1 MRSEKKPWSPLLCEE
16 LIEEILSRLPV
27 KPLIQFKCVCKG
39 WNSLMSDPYFIKLH
53 LSKSAAKDDLEH
65 LQLMKNVCLGS
76 IPEIHM
82 ESCDVSSLF
91 HSLQIETF
99 LFNFANMPG
108 YHLVG
113 SCNGLHC
120 GVSEILEEYRVCFWN
135 KATRVISRESPT
147 LSFSPGIGRRTMF
160 GFGYDP
166 SSDKYKVVAIALT
179 MLSLDVFEKTEMK
192 VYGAGDSSWRILKGF
207 PVLWTLPK
215 VGGVYLSGTLNWVVI
230 KGKETIHSE
239 IVIISI
245 ELEKETCRSL
255 FLPDDFCF
263 FDTNIG
269 VFRDSLCV
277 WQDSNTHLGLWQ
289 MRKFGD
295 DKSWIQLINFSYLH
309 LNIRPNEEKS
319 MILPLCMSN
328 KGDFFMLKFTRNA
341 DDEYQTILYNQRDGK
356 SQVSVV
362 PSDLVQPSLSNS
374 IQARLI
380 PLVQPN
386 SGSSINT
393 AEFSA
398 SRTSLD
404 GSAHMIQGIRKFRCC
419 EESLPLVERFGKVF
433 GLWLTSIV
441 GYSQILVI
449 RMPWWLKWDIGYP
462 PKQTMLFLEGSM
474 SIGKLCC
481 VPARDP
487 AKLRAWAWINVKG
500 KGRKTSVKV
509 EGVDDIDCP
518 YARSLISL
526 QGIEEKTAKLKGSEK
541 ALVARHEASH
551 AVVGTA
557 VANLLAGQPHVEF
570 IQALVIRLLV

>member
-1 MRSEKKPWSPLLCEE
+1 MRSEKKPWSPLLCDE
-16 LIEEILSRLPV
+16 LIEKILSRLPV

-53 LSKSAAKDDLEH
+53 LSKFAAKDDLEH

-120 GVSEILEEYRVCFWN
+120 GVSEIPEGYRVCFWN

-179 MLSLDVFEKTEMK
+179 MLSLDVSEKTEMK
-192 VYGAGDSSWRILKGF
+192 VYGAGDSSWRNLKGF

-239 IVIISI
+239 IVVISVD
-245 ELEKETCRSL
+245 LEKETCRSL

-289 MRKFGD
+289 MRKFGN

-328 KGDFFMLKFTRNA
+328 NGDFFMLKFTRNA
-341 DDEYQTILYNQRDGK
+341 DDEYQTILYNQGD
-356 SQVSVV
+356 
-362 PSDLVQPSLSNS
+362 
-374 IQARLI
+374 
-380 PLVQPN
+380 
-386 SGSSINT
+386 
-393 AEFSA
+393 
-398 SRTSLD
+398 
-404 GSAHMIQGIRKFRCC
+404 
-419 EESLPLVERFGKVF
+419 
-433 GLWLTSIV
+433 
-441 GYSQILVI
+441 
-449 RMPWWLKWDIGYP
+449 
-462 PKQTMLFLEGSM
+462 
-474 SIGKLCC
+474 
-481 VPARDP
+481 
-487 AKLRAWAWINVKG
+487 
-500 KGRKTSVKV
+500 
-509 EGVDDIDCP
+509 DDIDCP

-557 VANLLAGQPHVEF
+557 VANLLAGQPHVEVNHGKCS
-570 IQALVIRLLV
+570 ILAIKYVNAIADMWMMLGPSYLSA

>member
-1 MRSEKKPWSPLLCEE
+1 MRSEKKPWSPLLCDE

-108 YHLVG
+108 HHLVG

-120 GVSEILEEYRVCFWN
+120 GVSEIPEGYRVCFWN

-160 GFGYDP
+160 VFGYDP

-179 MLSLDVFEKTEMK
+179 MLSLDVSEKTEMK
-192 VYGAGDSSWRILKGF
+192 VHGAGDSSWRNLKGF
-207 PVLWTLPK
+207 PVLGTLPK

-230 KGKETIHSE
+230 KGKEIIHSE
-239 IVIISI
+239 IVIISVH
-245 ELEKETCRSL
+245 LEKETCISL

-263 FDTNIG
+263 VDTNIG

-295 DKSWIQLINFSYLH
+295 DKSRIQLINFSYLH
-309 LNIRPNEEKS
+309 LNIRPFEVN
-319 MILPLCMSN
+319 P
-328 KGDFFMLKFTRNA
+328 
-341 DDEYQTILYNQRDGK
+341 
-356 SQVSVV
+356 
-362 PSDLVQPSLSNS
+362 
-374 IQARLI
+374 
-380 PLVQPN
+380 
-386 SGSSINT
+386 
-393 AEFSA
+393 
-398 SRTSLD
+398 
-404 GSAHMIQGIRKFRCC
+404 
-419 EESLPLVERFGKVF
+419 
-433 GLWLTSIV
+433 
-441 GYSQILVI
+441 
-449 RMPWWLKWDIGYP
+449 
-462 PKQTMLFLEGSM
+462 
-474 SIGKLCC
+474 
-481 VPARDP
+481 
-487 AKLRAWAWINVKG
+487 
-500 KGRKTSVKV
+500 
-509 EGVDDIDCP
+509 
-518 YARSLISL
+518 
-526 QGIEEKTAKLKGSEK
+526 
-541 ALVARHEASH
+541 
-551 AVVGTA
+551 
-557 VANLLAGQPHVEF
+557 
-570 IQALVIRLLV
+570 

>member
-1 MRSEKKPWSPLLCEE
+1 
-16 LIEEILSRLPV
+16 
-27 KPLIQFKCVCKG
+27 
-39 WNSLMSDPYFIKLH
+39 
-53 LSKSAAKDDLEH
+53 
-65 LQLMKNVCLGS
+65 
-76 IPEIHM
+76 
-82 ESCDVSSLF
+82 
-91 HSLQIETF
+91 
-99 LFNFANMPG
+99 MPG

-120 GVSEILEEYRVCFWN
+120 GVSEILEGYRVCFWN

-179 MLSLDVFEKTEMK
+179 MLSLDVSEKTEMK
-192 VYGAGDSSWRILKGF
+192 VHGAGDTSWRNLKGF

-215 VGGVYLSGTLNWVVI
+215 VGGVYLSGTLNWVFI

-245 ELEKETCRSL
+245 DLEKETCRSL

-263 FDTNIG
+263 VDTNIG

-309 LNIRPNEEKS
+309 LNIRPYEEKS

-328 KGDFFMLKFTRNA
+328 NGDFFMLKFTRNA
-341 DDEYQTILYNQRDGK
+341 DDEYQTILYNQGD
-356 SQVSVV
+356 
-362 PSDLVQPSLSNS
+362 
-374 IQARLI
+374 
-380 PLVQPN
+380 
-386 SGSSINT
+386 
-393 AEFSA
+393 
-398 SRTSLD
+398 
-404 GSAHMIQGIRKFRCC
+404 
-419 EESLPLVERFGKVF
+419 
-433 GLWLTSIV
+433 
-441 GYSQILVI
+441 
-449 RMPWWLKWDIGYP
+449 
-462 PKQTMLFLEGSM
+462 
-474 SIGKLCC
+474 
-481 VPARDP
+481 
-487 AKLRAWAWINVKG
+487 
-500 KGRKTSVKV
+500 
-509 EGVDDIDCP
+509 DDIDCP

-557 VANLLAGQPHVEF
+557 VANLLAGQPHVE
-570 IQALVIRLLV
+570 ALVIRLLV

>member
-1 MRSEKKPWSPLLCEE
+1 MFTENHRNMRSEKKPWSPVLCDE
-16 LIEEILSRLPV
+16 LIEEILSRILV

-53 LSKSAAKDDLEH
+53 LSKYAAKYDLEH

-120 GVSEILEEYRVCFWN
+120 GVSEIPEGYRVCFWN
-135 KATRVISRESPT
+135 KAKRVISRESPT

-160 GFGYDP
+160 GFGYDL

-179 MLSLDVFEKTEMK
+179 MLSLDVSQKTEMK
-192 VYGAGDSSWRILKGF
+192 VYRAGDSSWRNLKGF

-215 VGGVYLSGTLNWVVI
+215 NGGVYLSGTFNWVVI

-239 IVIISI
+239 IVIISVD
-245 ELEKETCRSL
+245 LEKETCRSL

-263 FDTNIG
+263 VDTNIG
-269 VFRDSLCV
+269 VFRDSLCI
-277 WQDSNTHLGLWQ
+277 WQDCNTHLGLWQ

-309 LNIRPNEEKS
+309 LNIRPYEEKS

-328 KGDFFMLKFTRNA
+328 NGDFFMLKFTRNA
-341 DDEYQTILYNQRDGK
+341 DDEYQTILYKQGDGK

-362 PSDLVQPSLSNS
+362 PSDS
-374 IQARLI
+374 
-380 PLVQPN
+380 
-386 SGSSINT
+386 
-393 AEFSA
+393 F
-398 SRTSLD
+398 RTL
-404 GSAHMIQGIRKFRCC
+404 
-419 EESLPLVERFGKVF
+419 
-433 GLWLTSIV
+433 LWRNLKIFTKS
-441 GYSQILVI
+441 LVI
-449 RMPWWLKWDIGYP
+449 
-462 PKQTMLFLEGSM
+462 
-474 SIGKLCC
+474 
-481 VPARDP
+481 
-487 AKLRAWAWINVKG
+487 
-500 KGRKTSVKV
+500 
-509 EGVDDIDCP
+509 P
-518 YARSLISL
+518 Y
-526 QGIEEKTAKLKGSEK
+526 
-541 ALVARHEASH
+541 
-551 AVVGTA
+551 
-557 VANLLAGQPHVEF
+557 
-570 IQALVIRLLV
+570 

>member
-1 MRSEKKPWSPLLCEE
+1 MRSEKKPWSPLLCDE
-16 LIEEILSRLPV
+16 LIVEILSRLPV

-53 LSKSAAKDDLEH
+53 LSKFAAKDDLEH

-99 LFNFANMPG
+99 LFNFANMPC

-120 GVSEILEEYRVCFWN
+120 GVSEIPEGYRVCFWN

-179 MLSLDVFEKTEMK
+179 MLSLDVSEKTEMK
-192 VYGAGDSSWRILKGF
+192 VYDTGDSSWRNLKGF

-239 IVIISI
+239 IVIISVD
-245 ELEKETCRSL
+245 LEKETCRSL

-269 VFRDSLCV
+269 VFRDLLCV

-328 KGDFFMLKFTRNA
+328 NGDFFMLKFTRNA
-341 DDEYQTILYNQRDGK
+341 DDEYQTILYNQGD
-356 SQVSVV
+356 
-362 PSDLVQPSLSNS
+362 DLVEPSLSNS

-386 SGSSINT
+386 SGSSINS

-404 GSAHMIQGIRKFRCC
+404 GSAHIIQVRQTTIQGIRKFRCC
-419 EESLPLVERFGKVF
+419 EESLPLVERFGKDISYPVEKFHF
-433 GLWLTSIV
+433 G
-441 GYSQILVI
+441 VI
-449 RMPWWLKWDIGYP
+449 C
-462 PKQTMLFLEGSM
+462 MLEFHNFVHTGPLMFCS
-474 SIGKLCC
+474 
-481 VPARDP
+481 
-487 AKLRAWAWINVKG
+487 
-500 KGRKTSVKV
+500 SV
-509 EGVDDIDCP
+509 
-518 YARSLISL
+518 A
-526 QGIEEKTAKLKGSEK
+526 GIEEKTAKLKGSEK

>member
-1 MRSEKKPWSPLLCEE
+1 MRSEKKPWSPLLCDE
-16 LIEEILSRLPV
+16 LNEEILSRLPV

-108 YHLVG
+108 YHLVS

-120 GVSEILEEYRVCFWN
+120 GVSEIPEGYRVCFWN

-179 MLSLDVFEKTEMK
+179 MLSLDVSQKTEMK
-192 VYGAGDSSWRILKGF
+192 VYGAGDSSWRNLKGF

-239 IVIISI
+239 IVIISVD
-245 ELEKETCRSL
+245 LEKETCRSL

-277 WQDSNTHLGLWQ
+277 WQDSKTHLGLWQ

-328 KGDFFMLKFTRNA
+328 NGDFFMLKFTRNA
-341 DDEYQTILYNQRDGK
+341 DDEYQTILYNQGDGK

-362 PSDLVQPSLSNS
+362 PS
-374 IQARLI
+374 
-380 PLVQPN
+380 
-386 SGSSINT
+386 GS
-393 AEFSA
+393 F
-398 SRTSLD
+398 RTL
-404 GSAHMIQGIRKFRCC
+404 
-419 EESLPLVERFGKVF
+419 
-433 GLWLTSIV
+433 LWRNLKIFTKS
-441 GYSQILVI
+441 LVI
-449 RMPWWLKWDIGYP
+449 
-462 PKQTMLFLEGSM
+462 
-474 SIGKLCC
+474 
-481 VPARDP
+481 
-487 AKLRAWAWINVKG
+487 
-500 KGRKTSVKV
+500 
-509 EGVDDIDCP
+509 P
-518 YARSLISL
+518 Y
-526 QGIEEKTAKLKGSEK
+526 
-541 ALVARHEASH
+541 
-551 AVVGTA
+551 
-557 VANLLAGQPHVEF
+557 
-570 IQALVIRLLV
+570 

>member
-1 MRSEKKPWSPLLCEE
+1 
-16 LIEEILSRLPV
+16 
-27 KPLIQFKCVCKG
+27 
-39 WNSLMSDPYFIKLH
+39 MSDPYFIKLH
-53 LSKSAAKDDLEH
+53 LSKFAAKDDLEH

-99 LFNFANMPG
+99 LFDFENMPG

-120 GVSEILEEYRVCFWN
+120 GVSEIPEGYRVCFWN

-147 LSFSPGIGRRTMF
+147 LSFSLGIGRRKMF

-192 VYGAGDSSWRILKGF
+192 VYGAGDSSWRNLKGF

-215 VGGVYLSGTLNWVVI
+215 VDGVYLSGTLNWVVI

-239 IVIISI
+239 IVIIYVD
-245 ELEKETCRSL
+245 LEKETCRSL

-309 LNIRPNEEKS
+309 LNIRPYEEKS

-328 KGDFFMLKFTRNA
+328 NGDFFMLKFTRNA
-341 DDEYQTILYNQRDGK
+341 DDEYQTIL
-356 SQVSVV
+356 
-362 PSDLVQPSLSNS
+362 
-374 IQARLI
+374 
-380 PLVQPN
+380 
-386 SGSSINT
+386 
-393 AEFSA
+393 
-398 SRTSLD
+398 
-404 GSAHMIQGIRKFRCC
+404 
-419 EESLPLVERFGKVF
+419 
-433 GLWLTSIV
+433 
-441 GYSQILVI
+441 
-449 RMPWWLKWDIGYP
+449 
-462 PKQTMLFLEGSM
+462 
-474 SIGKLCC
+474 
-481 VPARDP
+481 
-487 AKLRAWAWINVKG
+487 
-500 KGRKTSVKV
+500 
-509 EGVDDIDCP
+509 
-518 YARSLISL
+518 
-526 QGIEEKTAKLKGSEK
+526 
-541 ALVARHEASH
+541 
-551 AVVGTA
+551 
-557 VANLLAGQPHVEF
+557 
-570 IQALVIRLLV
+570 